1 MIPCSKEVERTSLI
15 SPSLGADDAVP
26 DFLYGFPARL
36 ASSAILLRTAFKK
49 QKNIHVKQRQSNANR
64 KT

>member
-1 MIPCSKEVERTSLI
+1 MIPCSKEVESTSLI

-49 QKNIHVKQRQSNANR
+49 QKNIHVNLIPPL